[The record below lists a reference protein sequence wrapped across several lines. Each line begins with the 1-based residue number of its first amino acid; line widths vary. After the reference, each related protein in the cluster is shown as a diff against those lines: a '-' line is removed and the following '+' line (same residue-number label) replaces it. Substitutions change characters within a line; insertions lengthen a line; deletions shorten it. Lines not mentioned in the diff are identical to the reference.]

1 MNKFAKLCLMVG
13 MVVVL
18 LGGTACTKVPAGNV
32 GVKVYLLGGDK
43 GVDSEELGVGRYYI
57 GINEELYLF
66 PTFTQNYVW
75 TMDAKE
81 GSPNDESIT
90 FQTVEGMTVGAD
102 VGISY
107 KINPEKVTTIFQK
120 YRRGIDEIT
129 DVFLRNM
136 VRDGF
141 VNVASTKKVE
151 NVYGAGKTE
160 MIKEVE
166 EYVKAQVSDIG
177 IEIERIYLVGQ
188 LRLPAQV
195 TAALNR
201 KIEATQKAEQRE
213 NEVREAEAEAEKK
226 IAEARGIAE
235 SILKVATA
243 QAKANKM
250 LAKSITPAFVEYKRI
265 EKWNGVKSQVVLGAD
280 STPLINIASR

>member
-1 MNKFAKLCLMVG
+1 MNRFSKLCLMVG

-166 EYVKAQVSDIG
+166 DYVKAQVSDIG

-201 KIEATQKAEQRE
+201 KIEATQ
-213 NEVREAEAEAEKK
+213 
-226 IAEARGIAE
+226 
-235 SILKVATA
+235 
-243 QAKANKM
+243 
-250 LAKSITPAFVEYKRI
+250 
-265 EKWNGVKSQVVLGAD
+265 
-280 STPLINIASR
+280 